1 MGREM
6 TGRILITGATGAM
19 GAAAVEALASRG
31 IPVLM
36 ACRNLAKAEA
46 VRSSVLSRVP
56 SADIV
61 VRHLDLA
68 SMESVRS
75 FAASIKGD
83 SANAPACPINA
94 VFHNAGVISKG
105 YSLTDDG
112 FENTFSVNYFGPWLL
127 TQLLLPVLPAD
138 ARIVYMVSLTCR
150 FAGLSE
156 SYLQP
161 SARDFSQLG
170 TYARAKRALL
180 SSALELKRRQPSLQV
195 HLADPGVVASDMI
208 DMGHWFDPLADIF
221 FKPLCKKPATGVQPA
236 LRALLGDA
244 TCCPKSPNPAVT
256 ALLGLA
262 SSSGEPRYFVGR
274 SDRPIP
280 RRYLTPSADSS
291 LWSATAHLLNL

>member
-1 MGREM
+1 MMGRFVV
-6 TGRILITGATGAM
+6 TGATGAM

-83 SANAPACPINA
+83 SDDTPACPISA

-105 YSLTDDG
+105 YSLTADG

-127 TQLLLPVLPAD
+127 TQLLLPVLPPD

-150 FAGLSE
+150 FARLSE
-156 SYLQP
+156 AYLQP
-161 SARDFSQLG
+161 TPADFSQLG

-180 SSALELKRRQPSLQV
+180 SSALELKRRHPSLQV

-208 DMGHWFDPLADIF
+208 DMGHWFDPLADAL

-236 LRALLGDA
+236 LRALLWDA
-244 TCCPKSPNPAVT
+244 SCCPKSPNPT
-256 ALLGLA
+256 ATASLGLA
-262 SSSGEPRYFVGR
+262 SSADEPRYFVGR
-274 SDRPIP
+274 SDHPIP
-280 RRYLTPSADSS
+280 RRYLTPAADER
-291 LWSATAHLLNL
+291 LWSTTARLLNTPE